1 MDSDSKKKKRI
12 KISLTYKILAVVL
25 GLPLIAF
32 IIFGLIVMNNSTQEL
47 TKSTNSA
54 MITTETF
61 TLEKTQLLA
70 QYSAGEISSYFS
82 DRMREAQVYSSV
94 PEVRELDW
102 NGKIRDYFMSEVKRS
117 NGVYD
122 KLLIHLASSNFYS
135 TAGDGKGNP
144 ALNGLYTSNNTNP
157 NSKPTSVSDRDY
169 YIAAING
176 VGIVSDPSIS
186 RSNGAKQII
195 IASPIRDN
203 ASNILGM
210 VSISVTLNTLEKMMQ
225 EISVTEGGYNFLI
238 SRNGEYIYHPDKSL
252 IINLKTDAAGKP
264 ILDEKGN
271 KLENHIKITDSA
283 NAELAAIGKKMI
295 AQETGYGKFSENGTN
310 YYLVYAPVES
320 SSYSLGLV
328 IPESKIFESVN
339 QRQAEGKESIR
350 QLSQNIIMISVISIL
365 LLAVFALFM
374 ATRMTRQIK
383 KLRNVTIKMADGD
396 LEVKADT
403 DSNDE
408 LGELAVAFNDMAGK
422 IKQYKQ
428 EILNYGVE
436 LEKKVAL
443 RTAEFQKKID
453 ELESKKKR

>member
-1 MDSDSKKKKRI
+1 MDSDRKKGI

-32 IIFGLIVMNNSTQEL
+32 IIFGLVVMNNSAQEL
-47 TKSTNSA
+47 SKSTTSA
-54 MITTETF
+54 MTTTETF

-70 QYSAGEISSYFS
+70 QYSAGQISSYFS

-94 PEVRELDW
+94 PEVRTVDW
-102 NGKIRDYFMSEVKRS
+102 YGKVMDYFKSEVKRS

-144 ALNGLYTSNNTNP
+144 ALNGIYTGNNSDP
-157 NSKPTSVSDRDY
+157 KSKPTSVADRDY
-169 YIAAING
+169 YIAAMKG
-176 VGIVSDPSIS
+176 EGIVSDPSIS

-203 ASNILGM
+203 GSNILGM

-225 EISVTEGGYNFLI
+225 DISVVEGGYNFLI

-264 ILDEKGN
+264 ILDANGN
-271 KLENHIKITDSA
+271 KLENHIKITESS
-283 NAELAAIGKKMI
+283 NAGLAEIGKKMI
-295 AQETGYGKFSENGTN
+295 AQETGYGKFTENGVN

-339 QRQAEGKESIR
+339 ARQAEGKESIR
-350 QLSQNIIMISVISIL
+350 QLSQNIIVISVISIL
-365 LLAVFALFM
+365 LLAVCALFI

-383 KLRNVTIKMADGD
+383 TLRDVTIKMADGD
-396 LEVKADT
+396 LDIRADT
-403 DSNDE
+403 DSSDE
-408 LGELAVAFNDMAGK
+408 LGELAVTFNDMAQK
-422 IKQYKQ
+422 IKQFKQ

-453 ELESKKKR
+453 ELESKKKK